1 MQKLNMKSS
10 NAAGAVEIGDDRQA
24 AGAGPGLAKA
34 CTAFCSVPGRPRACG
49 PARGPA
55 RLAKPA
61 NRRTPRGGAVSREPR
76 SGAHLRLRHRDAPNR
91 PACCRLLPPFFP
103 LSLFP
108 HALPSRWRLAAR
120 PAAATRPPA
129 AAAARLP
136 QVPPSDKD
144 SYARPEPVTGLMLDR
159 DVLLRREFL
168 LAGHEMERAISFGDS
183 RRLRRHLA
191 RLMAG
196 LCCCRCGR

>member
-1 MQKLNMKSS
+1 MT
-10 NAAGAVEIGDDRQA
+10 
-24 AGAGPGLAKA
+24 AKPP
-34 CTAFCSVPGRPRACG
+34 VPG
-49 PARGPA
+49 PAW
-55 RLAKPA
+55 LKPA
-61 NRRTPRGGAVSREPR
+61 LLSAVC
-76 SGAHLRLRHRDAPNR
+76 LV
-91 PACCRLLPPFFP
+91 
-103 LSLFP
+103 
-108 HALPSRWRLAAR
+108 ALVLAAR
-120 PAAATRPPA
+120 RVDLRALPNPRIAELRGEALLVASHEAVRICACATAMRPTDLPVA
-129 AAAARLP
+129 VCCRHSSPFLCFRMHCHLAGASLRALP